1 MNARA
6 ARAAVAALLAAVLA
20 GCTLPAPEPEDQDP
34 PAPGPRASSAPAP
47 VTAAAPRANASAQ
60 AAAAGDIPGIVR
72 RVEPSVV
79 TIAHD
84 EGTGSGVVWSGDG
97 VVVTNAHVVGDVRE
111 VEVAFFD
118 GKRADGRVRATDPDT
133 DLAVVDVE
141 RRDLQPAT
149 FQKTLPA
156 VGELAVA
163 MGSPLGFQNTIT
175 AGIISGLHR
184 EIPGSAD
191 QGIRSLVD
199 LIQTDAAISPGNS
212 GGALVNA
219 RGEVVG
225 VNVAYIPPE
234 QGAVAIGFAIPGAT
248 AVDVVGQLLRDGRA
262 THSYLGVQPDQVTR
276 EVASPA
282 RPRPG
287 TRGGRPGGDRRRPR
301 RQGRPAPRRRDRRP
315 GRRHRGDRRGP
326 VCRAAPAQARLPD
339 PADLRP
345 RPPAAGGHRHPGRPP
360 VARRAL
366 SVPAVGLPE
375 GLGPGGRAVA
385 VAGP

>member
-6 ARAAVAALLAAVLA
+6 ARAAVAALVAAVLA
-20 GCTLPAPEPEDQDP
+20 GCTLPAPEPEAQDP

-141 RRDLQPAT
+141 RRDLQPAI

-212 GGALVNA
+212 GGALVNG

-234 QGAVAIGFAIPGAT
+234 QGAVAIGFAIPAAT
-248 AVDVVGQLLRDGRA
+248 AVDVVGQLLRNGRA
-262 THSYLGVQPDQVTR
+262 THSYLGIQPDQVTR
-276 EVASPA
+276 EVAAELGLDEASGVVVLAAIDGGPA
-282 RPRPG
+282 AKAGLRPG
-287 TRGGRPGGDRRRPR
+287 DVIVALDDATVETVEDLYAELRQRKPGSQTRLTFV
-301 RQGRPAPRRRDRRP
+301 RDRRQ
-315 GRRHRGDRRGP
+315 REVTVTLVDRP
-326 VCRAAPAQARLPD
+326 
-339 PADLRP
+339 
-345 RPPAAGGHRHPGRPP
+345 
-360 VARRAL
+360 
-366 SVPAVGLPE
+366 
-375 GLGPGGRAVA
+375 
-385 VAGP
+385 